1 MEPSFRLSTPV
12 TEMTPAEPVASAAR
26 ARVRPLRADA
36 RRNRERVLEA
46 AEHVLST
53 EGVSVPIDEVARRAG
68 VGVGTVYRQFPTK
81 EALLEAILLRRLERL
96 IEEARSRDAVADPG
110 EAFFGFLEHLVSEA
124 GRKCDLGDALSR
136 AGVDVD
142 VSASAPAQELMAAV
156 AGLLARAQGAGAV
169 RSDVGMPELFGLVA
183 GTCLAADRQ
192 VLGACSPQRMLGII
206 CDGLRPSDRR
216 GG

>member
-1 MEPSFRLSTPV
+1 
-12 TEMTPAEPVASAAR
+12 MTPAEPGTSAAKVG
-26 ARVRPLRADA
+26 ARPLRADA

-46 AEHVLST
+46 AELVLST

-96 IEEARSRDAVADPG
+96 VEELHARAEDADPG
-110 EAFFGFLEHLVSEA
+110 EAFFGFLEHLVGEMA
-124 GRKCDLGDALSR
+124 RKRDLADALSR

-142 VSASAPAQELMAAV
+142 VTASAPAQELMAAV
-156 AGLLARAQGAGAV
+156 GELLARAQRSGAV
-169 RSDVGMPELFGLVA
+169 RTDVGMPELFGLVA
-183 GTCLAADRQ
+183 GTCMAAERQ
-192 VLGACSPQRMLGII
+192 IPGACSPQRMLGIV
-206 CDGLRPSDRR
+206 CDGLRPADRR